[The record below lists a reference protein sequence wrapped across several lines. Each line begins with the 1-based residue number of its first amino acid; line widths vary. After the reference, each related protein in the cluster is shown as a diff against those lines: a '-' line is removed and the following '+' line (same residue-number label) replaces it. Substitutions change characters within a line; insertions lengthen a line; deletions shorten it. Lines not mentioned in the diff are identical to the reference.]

1 MASKV
6 PLLKFNNGKTI
17 PQLGL
22 GTWNVSKFFFI
33 CRTYFMFRKTEN
45 VPELFDNI
53 EQTNEAGWQKFFF
66 FFFFEGLQK
75 Y

>member
-22 GTWNVSKFFFI
+22 GTWNVSKFF
-33 CRTYFMFRKTEN
+33 
-45 VPELFDNI
+45 
-53 EQTNEAGWQKFFF
+53 
-66 FFFFEGLQK
+66 LQK
-75 Y
+75 YLLILRVCAKHR